1 LAKQK
6 ESWYTPLLESRK
18 AFFVRIPIFILIID
32 LLGMVYVTRG
42 VYGDLTSGFEWS
54 YPGHFMFPI
63 PFELPSLT
71 PVTQPLNPLEAFT
84 YLIFISNSVWVVWI
98 SLAII
103 YVFLPVLHGARNRRI
118 ESIAKR

>member
-6 ESWYTPLLESRK
+6 ESWYTPLLETRK
-18 AFFVRIPIFILIID
+18 AFFARILILILIID

-63 PFELPSLT
+63 PFEIPSLI

-84 YLIFISNSVWVVWI
+84 YLIFISNSVWVVWM
-98 SLAII
+98 SLGII
-103 YVFLPVLHGARNRRI
+103 CIFLPILHQVRNRRI
-118 ESIAKR
+118 NSLSQ